1 MSATIE
7 KRLALLREALKT
19 VHAKAFYTTLTD
31 AHLSEYIADSDQF
44 LTFLTGFTGS
54 DAELLLTEDSAYLW
68 TDSRYWPS
76 GNWPVPVF
84 RSCVAAIKRCLA

>member
-19 VHAKAFYTTLTD
+19 VHANAFYTTLTD

-44 LTFLTGFTGS
+44 LTFLTGFAGS

-68 TDSRYWPS
+68 TDSRYWEQAERELT
-76 GNWPVPVF
+76 GTG
-84 RSCVAAIKRCLA
+84 I